1 MIQDNILKWYT
12 DEIIRKKYNIDGWPI
27 IEKNIKE
34 DKIKLVFKIAAIKL
48 SLEMDDLT
56 DLNIIFNHFVC
67 NPEVPTRKS
76 RGINYKLEFTYW
88 KEAFENMLGNMKIE
102 DMDLEDIRDLAI
114 DAVNSAFEEQ
124 EKVKTNNNLNLF
136 PDGDKKE
143 IEDAEILEHNPTHLL
158 EHKDDIEEAEI
169 VENGDDE

>member
-27 IEKNIKE
+27 VEKNIKE
-34 DKIKLVFKIAAIKL
+34 DRIKLVFEISAIKL
-48 SLEMDDLT
+48 SLEMKDLT

-76 RGINYKLEFTYW
+76 RGIHYKLDFNYW
-88 KEAFENMLGNMKIE
+88 KEAFKKMLGNIKIE

-114 DAVNSAFEEQ
+114 DAINLAFEEQ
-124 EKVKTNNNLNLF
+124 EREETNNNLNLF
-136 PDGDKKE
+136 PDEDK
-143 IEDAEILEHNPTHLL
+143 
-158 EHKDDIEEAEI
+158 
-169 VENGDDE
+169 NGDDK